1 MGLISINYADA
12 MYQVK
17 KLQNAAE
24 QCEDAERAAN
34 KAYSEVSDNWTGEAA
49 EAFKTK
55 IEEWKTENNRLK
67 EEIRDVARLIK
78 MVAKEIKEADEA
90 AARAMQG

>member
-12 MYQVK
+12 LAQAK
-17 KLQNAAE
+17 KLQCAAE

-34 KAYSEVSDNWTGEAA
+34 KVYAEVCNNWSGEAA

-55 IEEWKTENNRLK
+55 IDEWKAENNRLK
-67 EEIRDVARLIK
+67 EEIRDVSQLIK
-78 MVAKEIKEADEA
+78 MVAKQIKEADEA

>member
-12 MYQVK
+12 LAQVK

-34 KAYSEVSDNWTGEAA
+34 KAYSEVCDNWTGEAA

-55 IEEWKTENNRLK
+55 IEEWKSENSRLK

-78 MVAKEIKEADEA
+78 MVAKQIKEADEA